1 MGGTSTSSSTQQSQ
15 TSPWSAA
22 QPMLSSILS
31 SLAPQISNSG
41 INGTQTAALNS
52 VEANAANGNPYA
64 PAIGAT
70 TTSLLN
76 GGGAM
81 NQAGAVNQDY
91 QNYYNQTNPL
101 ASNTNYDPMQT
112 PGIGTALQGLSNT
125 ISTGI
130 NGSFAAAGRDG
141 SPANSQSTA
150 YGLAQGLAPILTGQ
164 YNQNVQNQQ
173 GAASNLYNA
182 GNTTSG
188 LLSGMQNQ
196 ANTNAQAG
204 AALAPTALDANNYSA
219 EQNLAAEAQRTGI
232 PAQNLSLLA
241 QIGIPIASLGSQ
253 SSGSTQGSQTMSG
266 AQQFQT
272 IMSGIGS
279 LIPKSPMSFNFG

>member
-1 MGGTSTSSSTQQSQ
+1 M
-15 TSPWSAA
+15 
-22 QPMLSSILS
+22 S
-31 SLAPQISNSG
+31 SLSPQIANSG
-41 INGTQTAALNS
+41 INPTQTAALNS

-64 PAIGAT
+64 SSIGAT
-70 TTSLLN
+70 TTGLLN

-91 QNYYNQTNPL
+91 QNYYAATNPL

-112 PGIGTALQGLSNT
+112 PGLGTQLQGLQNS

-141 SPANSQSTA
+141 SPANSTATA
-150 YGLAQGLAPILTGQ
+150 YGLAQGMAPVLTGQ
-164 YNQNVQNQQ
+164 YNQNVSNQQ
-173 GAASNLYNA
+173 GAAQNLFNA
-182 GNTTSG
+182 GTSSNA
-188 LLSGMQNQ
+188 LLSGMQQQGVTNQ
-196 ANTNAQAG
+196 QAG
-204 AALAPTALDANNYSA
+204 AALAPAALDANNYTA

-253 SSGSTQGSQTMSG
+253 SSGSSQGTSTMSG

-279 LIPKSPMSFNFG
+279 LIPKSPMSFNFGG